1 MRQAV
6 SLDCH
11 PATPTAFVRSIAA
24 HVERTRGDAMLAL
37 SFALEGQLA
46 RLRVPPP
53 RAARRAERLWEHTCF
68 EAFVAVAGEAA
79 YHELNF
85 APSGEWAVYGFR
97 GYRESAGPAA
107 EVEPEITVHTAA
119 DRIELTA
126 ALRLDCLAP
135 RGAPLRLGLSAVVED
150 ESGTLSYW
158 ALAHPAGKPDF
169 HHPDSFALA
178 VDVPS
183 ATAHGGRR

>member
-1 MRQAV
+1 MPQTARLAR
-6 SLDCH
+6 H
-11 PATPTAFVRSIAA
+11 PATPAAFVRSIGAR
-24 HVERTRGDAMLAL
+24 VELTCGGTTLAL
-37 SFALEGQLA
+37 SFALEGQLD

-53 RAARRAERLWEHTCF
+53 RAPRRAERLWEHTCF

-85 APSGEWAVYGFR
+85 APSGEWAVYAFR
-97 GYRESAGPAA
+97 SYRQSGGPAA
-107 EVEPEITVHTAA
+107 ELEPQITVHTNP

-126 ALRLDCLAP
+126 ALPLDCLAP
-135 RGAPLRLGLSAVVED
+135 RSVRLRLGLSAVVED

-158 ALAHPAGKPDF
+158 ALVHPGAKPDF

-178 VDVPS
+178 VDLPS
-183 ATAHGGRR
+183 LRAYEGRR